1 MLNSRLLIADGLLF
15 VYILWLTASIQY
27 GSIASTA
34 EKWFRFTVKMFAPIL
49 VLNALSVMGDGPNWH
64 SGRHLFV
71 DACHRNYWKNLLFI
85 NNFENQLIDICNPFT
100 WILAVI
106 FQLQII
112 SPFLMIPFRISPKW
126 GFITAA
132 FCYAMSVLGIV
143 WSENFKDMNKIQNKL
158 NLNIWFIFGK
168 MLWSFGNVWLIYSVY
183 SNRNG
188 AVNRMLSAK
197 PFRAITRL
205 TFGFC
210 LVAFPIIKYRVLT
223 RRENIEISHTNQLQ
237 ILYLDFSS
245 ILDSSRIEMKFT
257 CTSSGYKITALA
269 NQRLGIGFYKI
280 FDATAKIP
288 SGLTTGVVSFF
299 GEYDQCLQIKSPTIV
314 DKTDQYIYGKYCLL
328 RPYVSYPDFKALQE
342 VKEIPFLNEETNR
355 LLQKNWT
362 PNINFLKLLLTYNL
376 MAKKAYLFHFGVC
389 IPSTCD
395 VKDVQSVVQKVYL
408 LKFNTN
414 VMS

>member
-27 GSIASTA
+27 GSIASTGFVGFKKIHNT

-64 SGRHLFV
+64 SGRQLFV

-85 NNFENQLIDICNPFT
+85 NNFEEQLIDICNPFT

-168 MLWSFGNVWLIYSVY
+168 ILWSFGN
-183 SNRNG
+183 
-188 AVNRMLSAK
+188 
-197 PFRAITRL
+197 
-205 TFGFC
+205 
-210 LVAFPIIKYRVLT
+210 
-223 RRENIEISHTNQLQ
+223 LQ

-245 ILDSSRIEMKFT
+245 MGTRRVSSFLDLEARESNNGSDDGSDDEIVSVSNEPKA
-257 CTSSGYKITALA
+257 SGSKRKAP
-269 NQRLGIGFYKI
+269 
-280 FDATAKIP
+280 AKASKP
-288 SGLTTGVVSFF
+288 
-299 GEYDQCLQIKSPTIV
+299 
-314 DKTDQYIYGKYCLL
+314 
-328 RPYVSYPDFKALQE
+328 
-342 VKEIPFLNEETNR
+342 
-355 LLQKNWT
+355 
-362 PNINFLKLLLTYNL
+362 
-376 MAKKAYLFHFGVC
+376 AKKANNTTFTEDGAIRIEVPEQKKWSDQPLMPKFQIGNTGMGLRGNTLVLYKYTSDGKPNPGFSFCVGQDYVPKFYETLSLMLTERKLFYPV
-389 IPSTCD
+389 
-395 VKDVQSVVQKVYL
+395 
-408 LKFNTN
+408 LKHASI
-414 VMS
+414 V